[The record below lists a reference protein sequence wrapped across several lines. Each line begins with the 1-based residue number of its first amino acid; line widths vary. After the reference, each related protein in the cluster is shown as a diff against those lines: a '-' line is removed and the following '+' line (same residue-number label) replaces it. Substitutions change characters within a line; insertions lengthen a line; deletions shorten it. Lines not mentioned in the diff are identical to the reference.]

1 MKTQTVSNKLT
12 NLQLELIKLFS
23 YDLSERELL
32 DVKDLLARYFA
43 NRATEEM
50 DTLWDSQNLTDETM
64 DEWLNE
70 HHRTPYK

>member
-64 DEWLNE
+64 GEWLNE

>member
-1 MKTQTVSNKLT
+1 MNTQTSHNKLT

-23 YDLSERELL
+23 YDLTEQELS

-43 NRATEEM
+43 NKATEEM
-50 DTLWDSQNLTDETM
+50 DTLWETQKLTDETM